1 MVDNM
6 NLFRKESLASYMKTD
21 GQMPKIMNARDLMAM
36 DIGAVIG
43 SRVFILPG
51 TVAANDASPRVTLFF
66 LAAAVV
72 CGLADMCYAE
82 FSSAIPVAGTYGN
95 TIYGKFIGWIMGWA
109 LVLEYLLAVACVSTG
124 WAAYFN
130 SLLAGC
136 GISITKA
143 LSGPFN
149 PVGGTYI
156 KLTAILSV
164 ILITWM
170 LSYGMLESIRV
181 SNIAIIVKLAIIAAF
196 IVIGVF
202 LVKKANYHPFLPYGA
217 HGAFKGATTVF
228 FVF

>member
-1 MVDNM
+1 MFDKSKMVDNM

-21 GQMPKIMNARDLMAM
+21 GQMPKTMNARDLMAM

-43 SRVFILPG
+43 NRVFILPG

-82 FSSAIPVAGTYGN
+82 FSSAIP
-95 TIYGKFIGWIMGWA
+95 
-109 LVLEYLLAVACVSTG
+109 
-124 WAAYFN
+124 
-130 SLLAGC
+130 
-136 GISITKA
+136 KA